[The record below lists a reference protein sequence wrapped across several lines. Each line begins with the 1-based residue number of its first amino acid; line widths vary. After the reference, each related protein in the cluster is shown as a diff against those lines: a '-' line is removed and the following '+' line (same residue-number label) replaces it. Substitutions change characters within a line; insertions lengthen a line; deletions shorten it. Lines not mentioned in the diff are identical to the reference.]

1 MNGPITG
8 NEFVDWTDRMRD
20 VEQVVDS
27 AELRNRLAA
36 VRERVA
42 AYRSDFRKRGQKPD
56 ADKLRSTV
64 LDPMTEVRTRLQE
77 DLARLANAN
86 SLVPLDHD
94 PVPENY
100 ADMVRKYYEKLG
112 GGQ

>member
-1 MNGPITG
+1 M
-8 NEFVDWTDRMRD
+8 
-20 VEQVVDS
+20 
-27 AELRNRLAA
+27 
-36 VRERVA
+36 RERVA

-56 ADKLRSTV
+56 ADTLRSTV

-100 ADMVRKYYEKLG
+100 TEMVRKYYEKLG
-112 GGQ
+112 GVSVSYLPDARGSFQS